1 MSIKYFFSIKD
12 DGNLAFHT
20 TNDKE
25 GVEINRQKLA
35 LKYGFEDKKLIYM
48 NQIHGANIEIVD
60 ENSPNLIE
68 NCDAIITK
76 RPNIALMVMV
86 ADCIPIVLYD
96 EKQKI
101 ISAIHA
107 GRNSTF
113 LEISKKTA
121 QIFIEKFNS
130 NPNDIKAVFG
140 PSIQKCCY
148 EVSPEMAKIVE
159 NSFGKEY
166 VENRNIDLQAINK
179 MQLNKK
185 KIKNTYISQIC
196 TKCSGENYFSFRSEP
211 NSGRF
216 AAFIWQE
223 KV

>member
-1 MSIKYFFSIKD
+1 MSIKYFFSRKD

-20 TNDKE
+20 TNDKD

-130 NPNDIKAVFG
+130 NPNDLKAIFG

-148 EVSPEMAKIVE
+148 EVSLEMAKIVE
-159 NSFGKEY
+159 TSFGKEF
-166 VENRNIDLQAINK
+166 VENRNIDLQAINRL
-179 MQLNKK
+179 QLESLD
-185 KIKNTYISQIC
+185 IKNIEISNIC
-196 TKCSGENYFSFRSEP
+196 TKCRGENYFSHRKDK

-216 AAFIWQE
+216 AAVIWIE
-223 KV
+223 